1 LKNETYYLFICISTN
16 WWWGQS
22 DFDKAE
28 QLYKANKMDQA
39 ELAFESVLK
48 SSPSNLKNNWIFR
61 RYCRHNKSWDK
72 AIGYYK
78 TKTAETFWGRLSF

>member
-16 WWWGQS
+16 YDVGQS

-48 SSPSNLKNNWIFR
+48 SSPSNLKTIE
-61 RYCRHNKSWDK
+61 YLGDIAGHNKSWDK
-72 AIGYYK
+72 AIGYK
-78 TKTAETFWGRLSF
+78 KKKTAETF

>member
-1 LKNETYYLFICISTN
+1 M
-16 WWWGQS
+16 WGQS

-48 SSPSNLKNNWIFR
+48 SSPSNLKQLNI
-61 RYCRHNKSWDK
+61 
-72 AIGYYK
+72 
-78 TKTAETFWGRLSF
+78 

>member
-1 LKNETYYLFICISTN
+1 MKHIIYLFVFLPIMM
-16 WWWGQS
+16 WGQS

-48 SSPSNLKNNWIFR
+48 SSPSNLKTNI
-61 RYCRHNKSWDK
+61 
-72 AIGYYK
+72 
-78 TKTAETFWGRLSF
+78 

>member
-1 LKNETYYLFICISTN
+1 MKHIIYLFVFPPIMM
-16 WWWGQS
+16 WGQS

-39 ELAFESVLK
+39 ELAFESVFK
-48 SSPSNLKNNWIFR
+48 SSPSNLKTIE
-61 RYCRHNKSWDK
+61 YLGDIAGHNKSWDK

-78 TKTAETFWGRLSF
+78 N

>member
-1 LKNETYYLFICISTN
+1 V
-16 WWWGQS
+16 GQS

-48 SSPSNLKNNWIFR
+48 SSPSNLKTIEYLGDIAGHKNLGI
-61 RYCRHNKSWDK
+61 KQLG
-72 AIGYYK
+72 IIK
-78 TKTAETFWGRLSF
+78 TKTAETF

>member
-1 LKNETYYLFICISTN
+1 MKHIIYLFVFLTMM
-16 WWWGQS
+16 WGQS

-48 SSPSNLKNNWIFR
+48 SSPSNLKQLNI
-61 RYCRHNKSWDK
+61 
-72 AIGYYK
+72 
-78 TKTAETFWGRLSF
+78 

>member
-1 LKNETYYLFICISTN
+1 MKHIIYFVFLPIMM
-16 WWWGQS
+16 GQS

-28 QLYKANKMDQA
+28 QLYANKMDQA

-48 SSPSNLKNNWIFR
+48 SSPSNLKTIE
-61 RYCRHNKSWDK
+61 YLGDIAGHNKSWDK

-78 TKTAETFWGRLSF
+78 N